1 MTISITSKTLS
12 DYDANLAFNTATAF
26 LRKSDLANYLI
37 DQLEQQRV
45 KLHVEVSTDPAL
57 ANQDVSNNGSIVWNL
72 HSNVSPSADLAD
84 VTTLLSRIPAPQKPY
99 ITSQW
104 VLLHL
109 LALAIEQL
117 NSQLNF
123 RDADATW
130 PWLDEKVLS
139 ASDIENVVARELS
152 DLPLPDEQNWDRLL
166 KRI

>member
-1 MTISITSKTLS
+1 MTISISSKTLS
-12 DYDANLAFNTATAF
+12 DYDAQLAFNTATAF

-45 KLHVEVSTDPAL
+45 KLSVEVSSDPAL
-57 ANQDVSNNGSIVWNL
+57 ANQDVSNKGSIVWNL
-72 HSNVSPSADLAD
+72 HSDQSPCPDLPD
-84 VTTLLSRIPAPQKPY
+84 VTALLSRIPAQQKPY

-104 VLLHL
+104 RLMHL
-109 LALAIEQL
+109 LALACQQL

-139 ASDIENVVARELS
+139 ANDIENVVARELS
-152 DLPLPDEQNWDRLL
+152 DLPLPAEQNWDRLF
-166 KRI
+166 KHN